1 MKTNE
6 SSPQDWFLLAKERLE
21 STDALVGSRGI
32 CYSAV
37 ELLQESVERYLKGY
51 LISRGW
57 KLQRIHD
64 LNRLLDFCID
74 HNPAFSR
81 FIPLAQSLTEQFW
94 AQHYPMSHSDKFPAI
109 YDIRLNKVENRELVE
124 NFHRTSSRDDFR
136 EPLITFLPSHPG

>member
-1 MKTNE
+1 MKTSE

-21 STDALVGSRGI
+21 SADALIGSRGV

-57 KLQRIHD
+57 KLERIHD

-74 HNPAFSR
+74 HNASFSR

-94 AQHYPMSHSDKFPAI
+94 AQHYPGDDLSDVGLD
-109 YDIRLNKVENRELVE
+109 YTELREQAG
-124 NFHRTSSRDDFR
+124 H
-136 EPLITFLPSHPG
+136 LIALIEDS

>member
-94 AQHYPMSHSDKFPAI
+94 AQHYPGDDLTDVGLDYAELREQAGHLIALI
-109 YDIRLNKVENRELVE
+109 ENR
-124 NFHRTSSRDDFR
+124 
-136 EPLITFLPSHPG
+136 